1 MTKKKRKQRK
11 SLWLAELVPAPKGRL
26 HSDNAQPVWYLLFVR
41 LIENGLK
48 KARLIIFNQSLLR
61 NEMIKFLM
69 FFINTFFLH
78 FL

>member
-1 MTKKKRKQRK
+1 VTKKKRKQRK

-48 KARLIIFNQSLLR
+48 KSA
-61 NEMIKFLM
+61 
-69 FFINTFFLH
+69 INNI
-78 FL
+78 